1 MYSNKVTP
9 TTEVRPFTSVPQKPE
24 VFDELFDE
32 YPPVRVRLTDYVVSF
47 NTDNVATVVIP
58 IKYGK
63 LLHPTRT
70 MVQVEYCSLDDS
82 QKPFLDQD
90 PINFQIQLPEITSAY
105 DFEGPAEG
113 PFDYSKVVWQ
123 GISTKTTTT
132 YYNFPPYSHPI
143 NTNEVGF
150 PIRDPYFLNNK
161 NLTINFF
168 ALFAGEVTYPV
179 EYMANLSLV
188 FYTYT
193 GGK

>member
-9 TTEVRPFTSVPQKPE
+9 TTAVSPFTSVPQKPE

-32 YPPVRVRLTDYVVSF
+32 YPPVRVRITNKIVEPETAFDGGFYFDVV
-47 NTDNVATVVIP
+47 VP

-70 MVQVEYCSLDDS
+70 MVQVEYCAMNNSGTSLDPDTAME
-82 QKPFLDQD
+82 
-90 PINFQIQLPEITSAY
+90 IQLPDVKSSF
-105 DFEGPAEG
+105 DFKGPG
-113 PFDYSKVVWQ
+113 YSSTVWQ
-123 GISTKTTTT
+123 GTTVKTDKT
-132 YYNFPPYSHPI
+132 YYCFPAYSHPV

-161 NLTINFF
+161 DLLVRFFSAKSNRVYLT
-168 ALFAGEVTYPV
+168 
-179 EYMANLSLV
+179 NLSLV